1 MSNRSFVY
9 LQALVAVFLFAPGAT
24 STKAASGDS
33 FDGAWVVEGE
43 SCANVFTTKDG
54 KTDFAKNQGTDLP
67 GVLINGNQIRGLT
80 STCSIASRKK
90 SADTIKL
97 RLHCE
102 SQIMFGDMT
111 VSIKVKDDDTIS
123 RVDPDFPEVTTTY
136 HRCK

>member
-1 MSNRSFVY
+1 M
-9 LQALVAVFLFAPGAT
+9 LGAA

-33 FDGAWVVEGE
+33 FDGAWVMEGGT
-43 SCANVFTTKDG
+43 CASVFTTKDG
-54 KTDFAKNQGTDLP
+54 KMDFAKNQGTDLP

-80 STCSIASRKK
+80 STCSIASRTK